1 MAHPEI
7 AFSLR
12 DGERQVLKL
21 SHAQGDM
28 IDARLDRLD
37 AIMGNDFAAN
47 AIPLKQ
53 TETGFSCPALPAC
66 QRLIGGTRPTS
77 TFL

>member
-1 MAHPEI
+1 
-7 AFSLR
+7 
-12 DGERQVLKL
+12 
-21 SHAQGDM
+21 M

-47 AIPLKQ
+47 AIPIEADRDGLFLS
-53 TETGFSCPALPAC
+53 GFAGLPTA
-66 QRLIGGTRPTS
+66 IGETRPTS